1 MALKYEIRQQVKTV
15 NDSWHVVVYEDYYGP
30 GAKDEYQRLREV
42 YPDAILQVVEVWH
55 TECPVAS
62 TLDNAAAKPPHGGLD

>member
-15 NDSWHVVVYEDYYGP
+15 NDSWFVVVYEDYSGI
-30 GAKDEYQRLREV
+30 GAKDEYQRLTEAH
-42 YPDAILQVVEVWH
+42 PDATLQVVEVWH

-62 TLDNAAAKPPHGGLD
+62 TPDNAAAKPPHGGL